1 MECVFKETDPWR
13 LREAVERCFLLR
25 RAELKEK
32 TTITKKP
39 KKQKSKK
46 TTKKKTPKP
55 KPPQHNWWGNLQ
67 CCHMIVQNHLS
78 QNSFLFFPSGS
89 SFYSS
94 LVEDLAKEEETE

>member
-25 RAELKEK
+25 TAELKEK

-46 TTKKKTPKP
+46 TKQKKNQNPNH
-55 KPPQHNWWGNLQ
+55 HNIIGGE
-67 CCHMIVQNHLS
+67 I
-78 QNSFLFFPSGS
+78 
-89 SFYSS
+89 YS
-94 LVEDLAKEEETE
+94 VVI